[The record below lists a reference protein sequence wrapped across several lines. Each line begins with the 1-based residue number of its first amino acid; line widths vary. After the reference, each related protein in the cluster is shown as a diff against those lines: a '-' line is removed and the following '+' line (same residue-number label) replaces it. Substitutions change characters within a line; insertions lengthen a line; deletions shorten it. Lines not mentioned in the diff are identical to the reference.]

1 MNENNNQQKEQTE
14 VQDVN
19 QLKQIRRE
27 KLKELQDAGKDPFE
41 IVKFHVDTLALDI
54 TSKFDQY
61 QGKTVKLAGRMVSRR
76 IMGKAAFCDLLD
88 TTGRVQLYVKGAE
101 FTENSIVDY
110 DDFKKFDIGDI
121 IGITGEVFK
130 TQKEEISVR
139 VKELTLLTKSLE
151 ILPEKFHGLTN
162 TEQRYRQRYVDL
174 IVNENTRNTF
184 RARSAVIKSIRN
196 QLDDLGYMEV
206 ETPVL
211 QTVYGGANAEPFKTH
226 HNALDIGLYLRISLE
241 TYLKRLIVGGFDKV
255 YEIGRV
261 FRNEGVS
268 TRHNPEF
275 TMLELYCAYVDYE
288 HIMELT
294 ENLIRKAAIDVAGTA
309 KLTYDGHELDLEK
322 PFARRTM
329 ASLVEEHAGVDF
341 SKITDIET
349 ARAEAKKAGIHVE
362 KHHKIGDIL
371 LLFFEEKAES
381 KLIQPTFVIDHPV
394 EVSPLAKRKPNDKSM
409 TDRFELFIIGRE
421 YANAFSELNDP
432 IDQRSRFEAQED
444 LKTAGDKEAMPI
456 DEDFLT
462 ALEYGM
468 PPTGGLGIGID
479 RLVMLI
485 TGEPSIRDVLL
496 FPTMK
501 PL

>member
-1 MNENNNQQKEQTE
+1 MNENTNENNLE
-14 VQDVN
+14 DIN
-19 QLKQIRRE
+19 QLKKIRRE
-27 KLKELQDAGKDPFE
+27 KLKELQEEGKDPFE
-41 IVKFHVDTLALDI
+41 IVQFHTDTKATDI
-54 TSKFDQY
+54 TNNFEIFE
-61 QGKTVKLAGRMVSRR
+61 GKTVRVAGRIMSRR
-76 IMGKAAFCDLLD
+76 IMGKASFCDLLD
-88 TTGRVQLYVKGAE
+88 TTGRVQLYVKGSE
-101 FTENSIVDY
+101 FNDKSISY
-110 DDFKKFDIGDI
+110 DEFKKLDIGDI
-121 IGITGEVFK
+121 IGIQGQVFK
-130 TQKEEISVR
+130 TQKEEISIR
-139 VKELTLLTKSLE
+139 INQITLLSKSLE

-184 RARSAVIKSIRN
+184 RIRSSVIKSIRN
-196 QLDDLGYMEV
+196 YLDDIGYIEV

-261 FRNEGVS
+261 FRNEGIS

-294 ENLIRKAAIDVAGTA
+294 ENLIRKATFDVTGKY

-322 PFARRTM
+322 PFARRSM
-329 ASLVEEHAGVDF
+329 ISLVQEHANVDF
-341 SKITDIET
+341 SQITDIEV
-349 ARAEAKKAGIHVE
+349 ARKEAKKAGIHVE
-362 KHHKIGDIL
+362 NHHKVGDIL
-371 LLFFEEKAES
+371 NLFFEEKAEQH
-381 KLIQPTFVIDHPV
+381 LIQPTFVIDYPV
-394 EVSPLAKRKPNDKSM
+394 EISPLAKRQPNNKDM
-409 TDRFELFIIGRE
+409 TDRFELFIVGRE

-444 LKTAGDKEAMPI
+444 LKTAGDKEAMPL
-456 DEDFLT
+456 DEDFIT

-501 PL
+501 PI